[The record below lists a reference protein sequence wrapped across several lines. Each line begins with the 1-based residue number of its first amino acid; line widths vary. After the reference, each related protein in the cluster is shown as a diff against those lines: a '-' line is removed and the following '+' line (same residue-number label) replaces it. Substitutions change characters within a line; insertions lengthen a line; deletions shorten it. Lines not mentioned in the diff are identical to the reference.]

1 MRLLAIAC
9 CVLGAACGPRGV
21 PASAPPAGD
30 EITLYRD
37 RAVVR
42 TRFEVTV
49 PEADKATIT
58 LDVPSGVDVD
68 DIVVLEHGELTVTP
82 VTEPARDDAKGPARL
97 RFTVNAPHAGRYPLA
112 LGYATDQLQW
122 DAAYTLTTTPA
133 RTSATIRGAIAIRNA
148 TGRTFT
154 HVRLSVVDRDVGSLR
169 ALANEQRARPAAK
182 RLPPGTLAPVAVP
195 RPLGTLTLAP
205 GELRL
210 ELLSGDRPRPM
221 RSVLVYDPIGT
232 KLDHSGPNPIRDP
245 KLGAGPA
252 SARVDESLEIKRP
265 APTSEGLPGGP
276 ARLFEE
282 RPDGSLVMIGE
293 ARLFDVA
300 TSVAAADIVELAAAD
315 GVTGRRERGDF
326 TIDDDRRRL
335 VEEFTVTIANTR
347 AQPIDVVLREHLYRG
362 QNWGLGYYTGQSVK
376 KDGAQQVSMR
386 LHVPAKGDA
395 KLFYV
400 VVYTWP

>member
-9 CVLGAACGPRGV
+9 CVLGAACGPRV
-21 PASAPPAGD
+21 VRAPAPPIGD

-42 TRFEVTV
+42 TRFDVTV

-68 DIVVLEHGELTVTP
+68 DVVVLEHGELTVTP
-82 VTEPARDDAKGPARL
+82 VMEPARGDAKGPARL
-97 RFTVNAPHAGRYPLA
+97 QYTVAAPHAGHYPLA
-112 LGYATDQLQW
+112 LGYATDQIQW

-133 RTSATIRGAIAIRNA
+133 RTSATVRGAIAIRNG
-148 TGRTFT
+148 TGRTFE
-154 HVRLSVVDRDVGSLR
+154 HVRLSVVDKDIGSLR
-169 ALANEQRARPAAK
+169 ALATERDAKPAAK
-182 RLPPGTLAPVAVP
+182 RAPPGASAPTAMP
-195 RPLGTLTLAP
+195 RQLGTLTLAP

-232 KLDHSGPNPIRDP
+232 KLDHSGPTPIRDP
-245 KLGAGPA
+245 KLGAGEA
-252 SARVDESLEIKRP
+252 SPRVDESLEIRRP

-276 ARLFEE
+276 ARLLEQ
-282 RPDGSLVMIGE
+282 RPDGSLVLIGE
-293 ARLFDVA
+293 SRLFDVA
-300 TSVAAADIVELAAAD
+300 TSVAAVDIVELAAAD

-326 TIDDDRRRL
+326 AIDDDRHRL
-335 VEEFTVTIANTR
+335 VEELTVTIANTR
-347 AQPIDVVLREHLYRG
+347 AQPIDVMVREHLYRG
-362 QNWGLGYYTGQSVK
+362 QNWALGYYTARNAK

-386 LHVPAKGDA
+386 LHVPAKGEA

-400 VVYTWP
+400 VVYTWN